1 MFQPEISTL
10 SDSQEYGIWGTL
22 IIHSSTGGVSL
33 IEFPQ
38 GTQIKVAIESNHED
52 LAHVVSLGECDDYRH
67 LPHGSARIIIDV
79 ASNKDGS
86 LMTVRGE

>member
-22 IIHSSTGGVSL
+22 TIHTSTGYVRL

-38 GTQIKVAIESNHED
+38 GTKIKVAIESNHED
-52 LAHVVSLGECDDYRH
+52 LAYEDLARDDYKH
-67 LPHGSARIIIDV
+67 HGSARIIIDV
-79 ASNKDGS
+79 TSNGDGS
-86 LMTVRGE
+86 LMTVRGK

>member
-22 IIHSSTGGVSL
+22 TIHSSTGSVSL

-38 GTQIKVAIESNHED
+38 GTKIKVAIESNHED
-52 LAHVVSLGECDDYRH
+52 LTYDDLARDDYKH
-67 LPHGSARIIIDV
+67 LQYGSARIIIDV
-79 ASNKDGS
+79 TSNRDGS
-86 LMTVRGE
+86 LMTVRGK